1 MKFNSPLVQSK
12 ESAQGSLLDSVDL
25 KLLDLLQHDA
35 SLSNLA
41 LAERLHLSPP
51 TCLRRV
57 KRLHSEGWTERQVA
71 ILSADRLG
79 QHLGHSVC
87 ALIEVSLD
95 RQGEEHLQDFE
106 ARAVQ
111 EGAVQQCWRVS
122 PGPDFILVVQVADM
136 PAYLALTQ
144 KLFTQDANVRNVKA
158 FFSLKRAKF
167 TSTWPVPAA

>member
-1 MKFNSPLVQSK
+1 M
-12 ESAQGSLLDSVDL
+12 SAAVSARAANTQLGHTLRGGDTHGVAALGD
-25 KLLDLLQHDA
+25 
-35 SLSNLA
+35 A
-41 LAERLHLSPP
+41 LAAGGLLVRLEHALEV
-51 TCLRRV
+51 LIALV
-57 KRLHSEGWTERQVA
+57 RLCKVLPEGSGARA
-71 ILSADRLG
+71 A
-79 QHLGHSVC
+79 H
-87 ALIEVSLD
+87 
-95 RQGEEHLQDFE
+95 E

-136 PAYLALTQ
+136 PAYLALTL

>member
-57 KRLHSEGWTERQVA
+57 KHLHSEGWIERQVA

-95 RQGEEHLQDFE
+95 RQGE
-106 ARAVQ
+106 
-111 EGAVQQCWRVS
+111 
-122 PGPDFILVVQVADM
+122 
-136 PAYLALTQ
+136 
-144 KLFTQDANVRNVKA
+144 
-158 FFSLKRAKF
+158 
-167 TSTWPVPAA
+167 